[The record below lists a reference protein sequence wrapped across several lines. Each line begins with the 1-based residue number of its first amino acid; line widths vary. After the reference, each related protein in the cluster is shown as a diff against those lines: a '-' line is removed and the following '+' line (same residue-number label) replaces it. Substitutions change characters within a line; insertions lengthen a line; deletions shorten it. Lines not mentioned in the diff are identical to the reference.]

1 MKGVYHIIKLTL
13 FIILG
18 FQMSLMRRL
27 NDKDISPLESGN
39 DTTTDTRVCIHTVN
53 M

>member
-1 MKGVYHIIKLTL
+1 MKGVYHITKLTL

-18 FQMSLMRRL
+18 FQILMRSL

-39 DTTTDTRVCIHTVN
+39 DTATDTRVCIHTVN
-53 M
+53 V